1 MKKLISILFIS
12 ISLQA
17 CNQQAKN
24 EKPSAAIE
32 ERLSFFPVT
41 SYIKGQ
47 IREITT
53 YGLAPVQYDLRSSKK
68 DSIWLNAAALDTV
81 FKEFLEPV
89 IDSTNLIDTYEESKF
104 ADQTIDAFT
113 FTYTPKNETDPTLV
127 IKRWDVYISTKTNNV
142 QRVFIVKRAGTKE
155 LQLTWQNDEWCTIRT
170 IGENTNGKLVV
181 EKEVL
186 IKWKYD

>member
-1 MKKLISILFIS
+1 MKKLISILFLS

-17 CNQQAKN
+17 CNQQDKN
-24 EKPSAAIE
+24 ENPPAAIE

-53 YGLAPVQYDLRSSKK
+53 YGLAPLQYDLRSSKK

-81 FKEFLEPV
+81 FKEFLEPL
-89 IDSTNLIDTYEESKF
+89 IDSTNLIETYEESKF

-113 FTYTPKNETDPTLV
+113 FTYTPKNETDTTLV
-127 IKRWDVYISTKTNNV
+127 IKRWDVYISTKTNKV
-142 QRVFIVKRAGTKE
+142 QRIFIVKRAGKKE

-170 IGENTNGKLVV
+170 IGEDTNGELVV

>member
-1 MKKLISILFIS
+1 MKKLISILIIS

-24 EKPSAAIE
+24 ENPPAAKE
-32 ERLSFFPVT
+32 ERQSFFPVT

-47 IREITT
+47 ITEITT
-53 YGLAPVQYDLRSSKK
+53 YGLAPVQYDVRSSKK
-68 DSIWLNAAALDTV
+68 DSIWLGAAALDTV

-113 FTYTPKNETDPTLV
+113 FTYTPKNKTDTNLV
-127 IKRWDVYISTKTNNV
+127 IKRWDVYISTKTNKV
-142 QRVFIVKRAGTKE
+142 QRVFIVKRAGKKE

-170 IGENTNGKLVV
+170 IGEDSNGKLVV
-181 EKEVL
+181 EKEAL

>member
-24 EKPSAAIE
+24 ENPPAAIE
-32 ERLSFFPVT
+32 ERMSFFPVT

-47 IREITT
+47 ITEITT
-53 YGLAPVQYDLRSSKK
+53 YGLAPLQYDLRYSKK

-81 FKEFLEPV
+81 FKEFLEPL
-89 IDSTNLIDTYEESKF
+89 IDSTNLIETYEESKF

-113 FTYTPKNETDPTLV
+113 FTYTPKNETDTTLV
-127 IKRWDVYISTKTNNV
+127 IKRWDVYISTKTNKV
-142 QRVFIVKRAGTKE
+142 QRVFIIKRAGKKE
-155 LQLTWQNDEWCTIRT
+155 LQLTWQNDEWCSIRT
-170 IGENTNGKLVV
+170 IGEDTNGKLVV